1 MLSIDLPNFKL
12 WSKEDGGQTLQTLK
26 LMTRKIS
33 PTLKRPY
40 MKIAPLPDDIDHN
53 LAKLPP
59 LYAFARGDRKGTQSR
74 KE

>member
-1 MLSIDLPNFKL
+1 
-12 WSKEDGGQTLQTLK
+12 
-26 LMTRKIS
+26 MTRKIS

-59 LYAFARGDRKGTQSR
+59 LYAFARGGRKGTQEKERVGKSR